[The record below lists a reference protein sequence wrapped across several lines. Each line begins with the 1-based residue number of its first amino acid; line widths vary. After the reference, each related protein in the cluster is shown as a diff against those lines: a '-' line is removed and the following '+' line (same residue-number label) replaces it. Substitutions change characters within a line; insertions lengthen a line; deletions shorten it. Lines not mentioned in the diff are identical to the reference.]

1 MKKNTLAVVGSGI
14 KFMSHIT
21 HEAKNC
27 IENADKVL
35 YLVNEPAMQQW
46 IQTLNPHTESL
57 DPLYVR
63 YHSRNDNYKLISEY
77 IVDNLE
83 TTNLLC
89 LVIYGHPTVLVQPS
103 IYATQAALEKG
114 HNVVVMPGISAEDCL
129 FADLAIDPSS
139 SGCQSFEATDF
150 LVYRREY
157 DSSSHLILWQ
167 PGVIGMKDRPVSH
180 NPEMGL
186 KILMDYLSNKYSL
199 DHEIILYEAAQYPT
213 FKPRVDKVSLKYLVA
228 SGITRLTTLY
238 IPPNHIKQP
247 DLDLCKKFE
256 TMNLI

>member
-1 MKKNTLAVVGSGI
+1 MNKNTLVLVGSGI

-27 IENADKVL
+27 IEKADKVL

-63 YHSRNDNYKLISEY
+63 YHSRNDNYKLIAGY
-77 IVDNLE
+77 ILENLE

-89 LVIYGHPTVLVQPS
+89 LVVYGHPTVLVQSS
-103 IYATQAALEKG
+103 IYATQAAHEKG
-114 HNVVVMPGISAEDCL
+114 HNVVVMPGISAEACL
-129 FADLAIDPSS
+129 FADLVIDPSS

-150 LVYRREY
+150 LIYRREY

-167 PGVIGMKDRPVSH
+167 PSVIGMKDRPVNH
-180 NPEMGL
+180 NPERGL
-186 KILMDYLSNKYSL
+186 QILGEYLSHKYSPA
-199 DHEIILYEAAQYPT
+199 HEIILYEAAQYPT
-213 FKPRVDKVSLKYLVA
+213 FKPRIEKVVLGNLPSSRV
-228 SGITRLTTLY
+228 TRLTTLY
-238 IPPNHIKQP
+238 IPPNSAKKP
-247 DLDLCKKFE
+247 DFELCKKLE
-256 TMNLI
+256 AII